1 MIKLAKSEFE
11 NIIPE
16 LEQNL
21 QFYPFNRSEYLI
33 QHFTLNYQ
41 VNVNKQTYQLVKLID
56 GKCTIKEIAKTYKT
70 EYGTDLSPQIIY
82 NLLYKKLAKFGIIK
96 QDEFRVEK
104 RKRASY
110 LKLSFIIFK
119 KEYINFF
126 TKYLTFLFSK
136 KLFYILLV
144 SMSLF
149 IGFMIVNNY
158 QLIIKSGSSIFSLN
172 LILYLFAFQFGT
184 LFHELGHAAACTK
197 FGAKHGG
204 IGFGFYLLTPVF
216 FADVSD
222 AWKLKPNERIIVNL
236 GGIYF
241 EMILASILLILYLF
255 NSQIAFLIIPCLL
268 ILSTLYNLNPLLR
281 FDGYWVLVDASNI
294 PNLQSKAFTLLENKL
309 KGIKKMHFSFKTRKE
324 AFLFIYGIAS
334 VSFIFFFIGSIL
346 IYDPNAVFRF
356 PFDLYVIIADW
367 KNFEIGKLTELILPL
382 LFWYLVIKL
391 VINQLSIMKKKSTAN
406 DG

>member
-1 MIKLAKSEFE
+1 MLVETIE

-16 LEQNL
+16 LEQDL
-21 QFYPFNRSEYLI
+21 QFYPFNNAEFLI
-33 QHFTLNYQ
+33 QHSTLNYQ

-56 GKCTIKEIAKTYKT
+56 GKNTINEIARTYKA
-70 EYGTDLSPQIIY
+70 ESGTDITPQVIH

-96 QDEFRVEK
+96 QDEFKVAK

-110 LKLSFIIFK
+110 LKLSFIVFK
-119 KEYINFF
+119 KEYVNYF
-126 TKYLTFLFSK
+126 TKYLTFLFTK
-136 KLFYILLV
+136 NLFYILLF

-149 IGFMIVNNY
+149 IGFLIITNY

-184 LFHELGHAAACTK
+184 LFHELGHASACTK

-222 AWKLKPNERIIVNL
+222 AWKLKPNERIIINL
-236 GGIYF
+236 AGIYF
-241 EMILASILLILYLF
+241 EMILASILLIIFLF
-255 NSQIAFLIIPCLL
+255 NSQIAFLIIPCIL

-281 FDGYWVLVDASNI
+281 FDGYWVLVDATNI
-294 PNLQSKAFTLLENKL
+294 PNLQSKSFTLLANKL
-309 KGIKKMHFSFKTRKE
+309 KGIREMSFSLRTIKE
-324 AFLFIYGIAS
+324 AFLFIYGIVS

-356 PFDLYVIIADW
+356 PFDLYEIIIDW
-367 KNFEIGKLTELILPL
+367 RNFEFSKVTELILPL
-382 LFWYLVIKL
+382 LFWYLAIRL
-391 VINQLSIMKKKSTAN
+391 GISQLSIMKKKKAN

>member
-1 MIKLAKSEFE
+1 VREFE

-21 QFYPFNRSEYLI
+21 QFYPFNNSEYLI
-33 QHFTLNYQ
+33 QHSTLNYQ

-56 GKCTIKEIAKTYKT
+56 GNRTINEIAQNYKSV
-70 EYGTDLSPQIIY
+70 YGAGLPPKIIHK
-82 NLLYKKLAKFGIIK
+82 LLYEKLAKFGIIK

-110 LKLSFIIFK
+110 LKLSFILFK
-119 KEYINFF
+119 KEYVRYFA
-126 TKYLTFLFSK
+126 KYLTFLFNK
-136 KLFYILLV
+136 KLFYILLIF
-144 SMSLF
+144 MSFF
-149 IGFMIVNNY
+149 IGFMIVDNY
-158 QLIIKSGSSIFSLN
+158 QLIIKGGNNIFSLN

-222 AWKLKPNERIIVNL
+222 VWKLKPSERIIVNL
-236 GGIYF
+236 AGIYF
-241 EMILASILLILYLF
+241 EMILASILLTLFLF

-281 FDGYWVLVDASNI
+281 FDGYWVLVDATNI
-294 PNLQSKAFTLLENKL
+294 PNLQVKAFTLLTNKL
-309 KGIKKMHFSFKTRKE
+309 KGIRKMSFSLRTIKE
-324 AFLFIYGIAS
+324 AFLFIYGIVS

-356 PFDLYVIIADW
+356 PFDLYEIITDW
-367 KNFEIGKLTELILPL
+367 RSFKFSKITELMLPL
-382 LFWYLVIKL
+382 LFWYLAIRL
-391 VINQLSIMKKKSTAN
+391 GISQLSIMKKKKAN

>member
-1 MIKLAKSEFE
+1 MREFE

-21 QFYPFNRSEYLI
+21 QFYPFNNSEYLI
-33 QHFTLNYQ
+33 QHSTLNYQ

-56 GKCTIKEIAKTYKT
+56 GNRTINEIAQNYKSV
-70 EYGTDLSPQIIY
+70 YGAGLPPKIIHK
-82 NLLYKKLAKFGIIK
+82 LLYEKLAKFGIIK

-110 LKLSFIIFK
+110 LKLSFILFK
-119 KEYINFF
+119 KEYVRYFA
-126 TKYLTFLFSK
+126 KYLTFLFNK
-136 KLFYILLV
+136 KLFYILLIF
-144 SMSLF
+144 MSFF
-149 IGFMIVNNY
+149 IGFMIVDNY
-158 QLIIKSGSSIFSLN
+158 QLIIKGGNNIFSLN

-222 AWKLKPNERIIVNL
+222 VWKLKPSERIIVNL
-236 GGIYF
+236 AGIYF
-241 EMILASILLILYLF
+241 EMILASILLTLFLF

-281 FDGYWVLVDASNI
+281 FDGYWVLVDATNI
-294 PNLQSKAFTLLENKL
+294 PNLQVKAFTLLTNKL
-309 KGIKKMHFSFKTRKE
+309 KGIRKMSFSLRTIKE
-324 AFLFIYGIAS
+324 AFLFIYGIVS

-356 PFDLYVIIADW
+356 PFDLYEIITDW
-367 KNFEIGKLTELILPL
+367 RSFKFSKITELMLPL
-382 LFWYLVIKL
+382 LFWYLAIRL
-391 VINQLSIMKKKSTAN
+391 GISQLSIMKKKKAN

>member
-1 MIKLAKSEFE
+1 LQVETIE
-11 NIIPE
+11 NIVPA
-16 LEQNL
+16 LEQEL
-21 QFYPFNRSEYLI
+21 LFYPFNKSEFLV
-33 QHFTLNYQ
+33 QHKTLNYQ
-41 VNVNKQTYQLVKLID
+41 VNINRQTYQLIKLID
-56 GKCTIKEIAKTYKT
+56 GKCTIKEISATYKSQ
-70 EYGTDLSPQIIY
+70 YITDLSPQIIY
-82 NLLYKKLAKFGIIK
+82 TLLYKKLAKFGIIK
-96 QDEFRVEK
+96 QNEFRVEK

-110 LKLSFIIFK
+110 LKLSFIILR
-119 KEYINFF
+119 KEYIKYF
-126 TKYLTFLFSK
+126 TKYLIFLFHK
-136 KLFYILLV
+136 KLFYALMIF
-144 SMSLF
+144 MSLF
-149 IGFMIVNNY
+149 IGFMIFNNY
-158 QLIIKSGSSIFSLN
+158 QLIIKSGSSIFSIN
-172 LILYLFAFQFGT
+172 LILYVFAFQFGT
-184 LFHELGHAAACTK
+184 LFHELGHATACTK

-281 FDGYWVLVDASNI
+281 FDGYWVLVDATNI
-294 PNLQSKAFTLLENKL
+294 PNIQSKAFTLLGNKL
-309 KGIKKMHFSFKTRKE
+309 KGIKKMRFSFKTKKE
-324 AFLFIYGIAS
+324 AFLFIYGIVS

-356 PFDLYVIIADW
+356 PFDLYDIITDW
-367 KNFEIGKLTELILPL
+367 RSFEFAKVTELILPL
-382 LFWYLVIKL
+382 LFWYLVIRL
-391 VINQLSIMKKKSTAN
+391 IINQFNIMKKKSKVN

>member
-1 MIKLAKSEFE
+1 MQVETIK
-11 NIIPE
+11 NIVPE
-16 LEQNL
+16 LEQEL
-21 QFYPFNRSEYLI
+21 LFYPFNKSEFLV
-33 QHFTLNYQ
+33 QHKTLNYQ
-41 VNVNKQTYQLVKLID
+41 VNINRQTYQLIKLID
-56 GKCTIKEIAKTYKT
+56 GKSTIKEIVTAYKT
-70 EYGTDLSPQIIY
+70 KYDTNLSPQIIY
-82 NLLYKKLAKFGIIK
+82 TILYKNLAKFGIIK

-110 LKLSFIIFK
+110 LKLSFIILR
-119 KEYINFF
+119 KEYIKYF
-126 TKYLTFLFSK
+126 TKYLTFLFHK
-136 KLFYILLV
+136 KSFYTFMII
-144 SMSLF
+144 MSLF
-149 IGFMIVNNY
+149 IGFMIFNNY

-172 LILYLFAFQFGT
+172 IILYVFAFQFGT

-236 GGIYF
+236 AGIYF
-241 EMILASILLILYLF
+241 EMILASILLIIYLF

-281 FDGYWVLVDASNI
+281 FDGYWVLVDATNI
-294 PNLQSKAFTLLENKL
+294 PNLQSKAFTLLSNKFKAL
-309 KGIKKMHFSFKTRKE
+309 KKMRFSFSTRKE
-324 AFLFIYGIAS
+324 VFLFIYGIVS

-356 PFDLYVIIADW
+356 PFDIYGIITDW
-367 KNFEIGKLTELILPL
+367 KNFEIAKLTELILPL
-382 LFWYLVIKL
+382 LFWYLVIRL
-391 VINQLSIMKKKSTAN
+391 GISQLSIMKKKKAK
-406 DG
+406 DE